1 MNRKLLDA
9 LEGKNK
15 GRPPVWLMRQAGR
28 YLPEYQAVRQK
39 HDFLTLCHTPE
50 LIAEVTLQPI
60 QRFGFDAAIL
70 FSDILMI
77 PEAMGLKLRFDEGKG
92 PIFENPLNTAED
104 LKRLKMPDP
113 LDFVKEGI
121 KLILSQLQ
129 CPLLGFA
136 GAPFTVA
143 SYMIEGKSSKT
154 LAKTKKW
161 LYNDPKSFH
170 ALLEK
175 IEEATIQHLQLQIAA
190 GVKAVQLFESWANYL
205 APDERES
212 VSTAYLNKIKNAL
225 PPHIPVIYF
234 CKGSPPPHVP
244 EGVALSIDFT
254 QSLPQVRKAHGS
266 KITLQGNLDPD
277 LLFAPK
283 DHVVRATKKLLGE
296 MENDPAWIFNLGHG
310 ILPQTPL
317 ENVYAMVEHI
327 KQA

>member
-1 MNRKLLDA
+1 MNRKILDA
-9 LEGKNK
+9 FEGKNS

-28 YLPEYQAVRQK
+28 YLPEYQEVRKK

-60 QRFGFDAAIL
+60 DRFGFDAAIL

-77 PEAMGLKLRFDEGKG
+77 PEAMGLKLHFDEGKG
-92 PIFENPLNTAED
+92 PIFDNPLNTASD
-104 LKRLKMPDP
+104 LNRLHKPEPM
-113 LDFVKEGI
+113 DFVRKGI
-121 KLILSQLQ
+121 ELILSRLK

-161 LYNDPKSFH
+161 LYNDPESFH
-170 ALLEK
+170 ALLKK
-175 IEEATIQHLQLQIAA
+175 IEEATIAHLKLQIDA
-190 GVKAVQLFESWANYL
+190 GVSAVQLFESWANYL
-205 APDERES
+205 APDERQS
-212 VSTAYLNKIKNAL
+212 VSTAYLNAIKKAL

-234 CKGSPPPHVP
+234 CKGSPPPEVP
-244 EGVALSIDFT
+244 EGVALSLDFT
-254 QSLPQVRKAHGS
+254 QSLHDTRKARGS
-266 KITLQGNLDPD
+266 KIALQGNLDPD

-283 DHVVRATKKLLGE
+283 NHVVQAVKKLLGE

-317 ENVYAMVEHI
+317 ENVYALVDQIRHR
-327 KQA
+327 